1 MTDTKKII
9 DLFSLEGKTA
19 IITGGAGRLGI
30 EHAIIL
36 KSAGATVVSFDVT
49 KSTALE
55 GIAEQYIVDI
65 TKPLDIK
72 TAVDTIA
79 KKHGGINILINNAA
93 INPKVGKDATAADEA
108 MFSPYELY
116 PQLQWDKELAVG
128 LSGSQFCIQAVAPY
142 MMKQR
147 EGSIINISS
156 TSSITAPQHGKY
168 EKGKFKSVAYP
179 TIKTALLG
187 LTRAWASYF
196 AAVAP
201 GVRVNS
207 VSFGAVNFGSMEPEF
222 IAKLGARN
230 MLGRP
235 AQPDEYQ
242 GVILFLASKASEFI
256 TASNMVVDGGQTA
269 W

>member
-1 MTDTKKII
+1 MINTKKILR
-9 DLFSLEGKTA
+9 LFSLEGKTS

-30 EHAIIL
+30 EHATIL
-36 KSAGATVVSFDVT
+36 KDAGAHVVSFDMT
-49 KSTALE
+49 KNPALD
-55 GIAEQYIVDI
+55 GIADQYIVDI

-72 TAVDTIA
+72 KVVDEVA
-79 KKHGGINILINNAA
+79 SAHGGIHILINNAA
-93 INPKVGKDATAADEA
+93 LNPKVGKDATAADEA
-108 MFSPYELY
+108 MFSPYEKY
-116 PQLQWDKELAVG
+116 PQPQWEKEISVG
-128 LSGSQFCIQAVAPY
+128 LSGAQFCTQAVAPY
-142 MMKQR
+142 MMKQK
-147 EGSIINISS
+147 EGSVINISS
-156 TSSITAPQHGKY
+156 TSAITAPQHGKY

-179 TIKTALLG
+179 TVKTALLG

-222 IAKLGARN
+222 LAKLGSRN

-235 AQPDEYQ
+235 AQPDEYR
-242 GVILFLASKASEFI
+242 GVILFLSSKASEFV
-256 TASNMVVDGGQTA
+256 TASNIVVDGGQTA